1 MIDEPVQEKRRRNRW
16 GIIFLILLLLFLVWQ
31 CVLWASPSLA
41 SDSGISQ
48 VPIALQAPDKA
59 DYSADPID
67 RIRNVDLGIIG
78 DLIAEQQLAREEVEA
93 RLMTLTAVL
102 ISPVPSATLAPG
114 ETHSALSPT
123 PDLAVNLDQTPT
135 ATAPPPSPTEMK
147 ATETATA
154 TPTRTPSASPTST
167 STNPPTATLPPA
179 SPVPPTATRTLP
191 PPAPTSTST
200 PLPPTALP
208 TATYTPLSPTATP
221 TATATFTPDPPT
233 ATPTDTPTATATAT
247 PVPPTATPTDT
258 PTATATATPVPPTAT
273 PTHTP
278 TATATSTPVPPTA
291 TPTDTPTSTATYTP
305 VPPTDT
311 PTATATATLV
321 PPTATP
327 TDTPTATATSTP
339 VPPTATPTDTPT
351 ATPTQTPTNT
361 PTSTNTPTATA
372 TPGCS
377 LPIFDDG
384 LLPEGYVLAVLPL
397 VGSINIPMD
406 TDTIT
411 IFFNQPMKYSA
422 GAGSVDNPGFYE
434 LRKDDFSADR
444 VPFLSAVYNPSNYS
458 LVLEI
463 DKSDNEWDPDT
474 WYDLKIKSG
483 IRNACDVKQD
493 QDVLLV
499 PGVGLGHFRTT
510 LTACSPPVFDDGQ
523 LPEGFVLDTSPAV
536 GTTGVPM
543 QNNTI
548 VVYFN
553 QEMDFGTVDKV
564 GEYELKTDD
573 FANGVDLLSAVYD
586 NSNWSVTLTIDTS
599 DPEWDPNTWYDLK
612 IKSGVQN
619 VCEVKQDQ
627 EVEIVPGLGQGIFQT
642 ASVACS
648 PPVFDDGQL
657 PEGYVLS
664 IDPAVGTLNFPMNRE
679 TITIYFNQ
687 EMDFGTVDK
696 VGEYELRMDNFS
708 DEVNILNAQ
717 YDNAAYALTLTFDT
731 SDPDWIPNT
740 WYDLKIKSGIRNACE
755 QNQGQEVRLVDDD
768 VNPNSLFQTGSPLVI
783 PEAGASVL
791 LSEIVDSW
799 LVFLGLR
806 TGIGDPH
813 APHGTHR
820 GLPELMREAGAPL
833 PAPVPEPEHTPSPER
848 RRPRRLPILP
858 DLQPGDWKT
867 PPPGIALE
875 PPETAEP
882 PETSEPA
889 PEPTPTATAV
899 PALREMHV
907 AALQAA
913 INPQG
918 KSGWQ
923 TTITVYVHDA
933 SERPLPGVLVEGRW
947 QVADEAGSG
956 WSASC
961 VTGDDG
967 ACSMAS
973 GEIAGGTSSIQFT
986 LRQVPLIKAGYA
998 YQPADDHAAGACPTA
1013 PCRGLEITRPFL
1025 DGG

>member
-102 ISPVPSATLAPG
+102 ISPVPSATPAPG
-114 ETHSALSPT
+114 ETHSAPSPT

-208 TATYTPLSPTATP
+208 TATYTPLPPTATP

-233 ATPTDTPTATATAT
+233 ATPTATATFT

-258 PTATATATPVPPTAT
+258 PSAT
-273 PTHTP
+273 PTF
-278 TATATSTPVPPTA
+278 
-291 TPTDTPTSTATYTP
+291 
-305 VPPTDT
+305 
-311 PTATATATLV
+311 
-321 PPTATP
+321 
-327 TDTPTATATSTP
+327 TP

-612 IKSGVQN
+612 VKSGVQN

-933 SERPLPGVLVEGRW
+933 SKRPLPGVLVEGRW

-973 GEIAGGTSSIQFT
+973 GEIAGGIASIQFT